1 MLLLQALEALFQAP
15 RWKARYVGE
24 LPRGIKE
31 VARETFECFSITF
44 SSKLDAERM
53 KQIFVEH
60 GFLVKEKDS
69 RVENIYDQFGML
81 IETRV
86 VEWTYP
92 FRIVDSD
99 GEIVSFADP
108 EDPSRIY
115 VIPLTVVQQAIRLR
129 ESVINAVEEYRVEK
143 YGWQ

>member
-1 MLLLQALEALFQAP
+1 MLLLQVLEVLFQAP
-15 RWKARYVGE
+15 RWKAKYVGD

-31 VARETFECFSITF
+31 VVRETFECFSITF
-44 SSKLDAERM
+44 SSELDAERM
-53 KQIFVEH
+53 KQICVEH

-69 RVENIYDQFGML
+69 RIENIYDQFGVL

-99 GEIVSFADP
+99 GGIVLFADP
-108 EDPSRIY
+108 KDPGKIY
-115 VIPLTVVQQAIRLR
+115 VIPLTAVQRTIRLR
-129 ESVINAVEEYRVEK
+129 ESIINAVEKYRVEK
-143 YGWQ
+143 YRQ

>member
-1 MLLLQALEALFQAP
+1 MLLFQVLEALFQAP
-15 RWKARYVGE
+15 RWKAKYVGA

-31 VARETFECFSITF
+31 VFRETSECFSITF

-53 KQIFVEH
+53 KKICLEH

-69 RVENIYDQFGML
+69 RIENIYDQFGVL
-81 IETRV
+81 IETRI

-99 GEIVSFADP
+99 GGIVLFADP
-108 EDPSRIY
+108 EDPNKIY
-115 VIPLTVVQQAIRLR
+115 VIPLTAVQQTIRLR
-129 ESVINAVEEYRVEK
+129 ESIINAVEKYRVEK
-143 YGWQ
+143 YGQ